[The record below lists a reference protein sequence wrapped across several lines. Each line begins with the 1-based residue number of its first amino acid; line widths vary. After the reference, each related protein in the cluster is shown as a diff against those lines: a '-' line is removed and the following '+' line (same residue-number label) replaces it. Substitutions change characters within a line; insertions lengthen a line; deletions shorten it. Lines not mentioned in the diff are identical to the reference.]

1 MRKVGKYEKM
11 RKNALLSSYI
21 TSVLCLVLCVTMFFG
36 TTAAW
41 FTDTTTSEKNQ
52 IHVGTLA
59 VTLEH
64 ASFVSKTVS
73 QYEVVPEIVPVD
85 GNPVLDST
93 INWEPG
99 YTAVKKFKLTE
110 NGDLAFSYQL
120 GIEHADL
127 EAAGAEKIEIA
138 KAITVWNYTGDN
150 AEGIVNLPANFDEM
164 VAAEWEAVG
173 TLYDVITNHKPVF
186 KGEMDK
192 DKATAVEKNA
202 DGTAI
207 LENGKPIPEPAEAY
221 HIIALHMDERF
232 DGFVKD
238 ASGAPTVNTV
248 MGETLDNLTIKLVA
262 TQLPSEED
270 AFDSYYDAT
279 TYETVVVSDVSNA
292 AGAFDM
298 NKDTAVYLPAG
309 ETNVPAIALHG
320 TGESESDYL
329 LIGKNTTFANS
340 VTISS
345 HPNLKLSDD
354 AVLTIDG
361 ITVNGT
367 LKVASY
373 HKNIVIKNVKA
384 KTIEVDDHGN
394 VTIENCQIDGSAGN
408 GIYLVGAANGYNMT
422 IRNNTIKNAGKN
434 AIQISGCA
442 TGATYGAGEIIVEG
456 NSFDTWC
463 QLNDE
468 PRAAFKIWGDA
479 VYAPEDITA
488 SKAIN
493 DAAKEL
499 ISSIGANNTFNATNM
514 NRVKFDIYGYTFDAL
529 N

>member
-41 FTDTTTSEKNQ
+41 FTDTTTSQGNQ
-52 IHVGTLA
+52 IYVGK
-59 VTLEH
+59 LEVKLNH
-64 ASFVSKTVS
+64 ASFKNGSLGN
-73 QYEVVPEIVPVD
+73 YEEVTGDYKVFKPIENGGIR
-85 GNPVLDST
+85 
-93 INWEPG
+93 WEPG
-99 YTAVKKFKLTE
+99 YTAVEKFEIAEDE
-110 NGDLAFSYQL
+110 NNDLAFGYQL
-120 GIEHADL
+120 DL
-127 EAAGAEKIEIA
+127 ECTFADTKDGETVVVSKEAKEAIA
-138 KAITVWNYTGDN
+138 KEITVWNYVGTKAADTDT
-150 AEGIVNLPANFDEM
+150 LPVSFAKLIEKDEKGKSD
-164 VAAEWEAVG
+164 WEELG
-173 TLYDVITNHKPVF
+173 TLYEVIGRNDKPVF
-186 KGEMDK
+186 SGEIDK
-192 DKATAVEKNA
+192 IAVAAQNDAK
-202 DGTAI
+202 
-207 LENGKPIPEPAEAY
+207 AY
-221 HIIALHMDERF
+221 HMIALHMDENF
-232 DGFVKD
+232 DGIIKD
-238 ASGAPTVNTV
+238 AEGNVIDSAQGKF
-248 MGETLDNLTIKLVA
+248 LDGITIKLVA

-329 LIGKNTTFANS
+329 LIGKNTTFAND

-345 HPNLKLSDD
+345 HSNLKLSDD

-384 KTIEVDDHGN
+384 KSIVVNDNGN

-408 GIYLVGAANGYNMT
+408 GIELAGTTDGYNVT
-422 IRNNTIKNAGKN
+422 IRNNTIKNTAKN
-434 AIQISGCA
+434 SIQIFACP
-442 TGATYGAGEIIVEG
+442 AGTNYAGGKIVVEG